1 MSRRQ
6 VDSCGE
12 LRIFLS
18 DVCLV
23 RTHVR
28 ASPSPSIV
36 VISSL
41 ARNFCFLDLADGRAV
56 DGPKLMVPV

>member
-1 MSRRQ
+1 MSRRH

-23 RTHVR
+23 RTR
-28 ASPSPSIV
+28 TPSPSIV

-41 ARNFCFLDLADGRAV
+41 ALNFCFLDLADGRAV
-56 DGPKLMVPV
+56 HRPKLMVPV